1 MRPLERLHRLGLID
15 PDFIG
20 VHAVH
25 LNDEEIALLAEQNA
39 NIAHCPTSNLKLGS
53 GIARIADLL
62 AAGVNVGLGT
72 DGAASNNRL
81 DLFQE
86 MRLAA
91 LLAKGHGENASLLPA
106 AQILRMATLNGARA
120 LGLEQITGS
129 LAPGKAAD
137 IVAVHLGGLECQP
150 CYDPLSHLI
159 YVAGREQ
166 VTHVWIDGMC
176 RIYNKTLQAPH
187 AISLEASLALW
198 QNRAQVCARGHE
210 TS

>member
-1 MRPLERLHRLGLID
+1 M
-15 PDFIG
+15 
-20 VHAVH
+20 
-25 LNDEEIALLAEQNA
+25 
-39 NIAHCPTSNLKLGS
+39 
-53 GIARIADLL
+53 
-62 AAGVNVGLGT
+62 
-72 DGAASNNRL
+72 
-81 DLFQE
+81 
-86 MRLAA
+86 AA

-120 LGLEQITGS
+120 LGLEHVTGS
-129 LAPGKAAD
+129 LATGKAAD
-137 IVAVHLGGLECQP
+137 IVAVALGDIDSQP

-166 VTHVWIDGMC
+166 VSHVWVDGMC
-176 RIYNKTLQAPH
+176 RIYNKTAQFPH